1 MMVGMLIFG
10 SAFMFSVGMLV
21 GAIMAVFM
29 KNVEDE

>member
-1 MMVGMLIFG
+1 MVGMLIFG